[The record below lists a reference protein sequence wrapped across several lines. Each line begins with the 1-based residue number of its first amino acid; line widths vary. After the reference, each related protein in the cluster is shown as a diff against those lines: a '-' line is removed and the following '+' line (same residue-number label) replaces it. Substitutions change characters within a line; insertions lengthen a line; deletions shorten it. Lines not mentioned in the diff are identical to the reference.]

1 MRYDQAT
8 QLVSPISDPATAPQ
22 HQSLRLCR
30 GTAAIFLQLLEGFL
44 HHDAGPGEDRI
55 FWDIG
60 WYRIGMN
67 GI

>member
-1 MRYDQAT
+1 
-8 QLVSPISDPATAPQ
+8 
-22 HQSLRLCR
+22 
-30 GTAAIFLQLLEGFL
+30 LQLLEGFL

-55 FWDIG
+55 FLDIG